1 MVQLIVTA
9 VVFGLFALFLI
20 IFYNKRKNEKI
31 DNINYIVLT
40 IPYLLEFVKRR
51 VVEITRADEVI
62 AASNA
67 AYRVRQANKEL
78 LEKALTECIDGIES
92 AVDVVVALIRDIIR
106 VEVTSEEDACKV
118 MDFKSMEYLP
128 SMDKFEI
135 LYYILEKQ
143 YDDDVI
149 NYLEKTYELTKLREI
164 TTDQGFIKM
173 KPEFSPQ
180 LLDEIFEVEVLNNSD
195 VMLNFGYEEMLDI
208 LARKLFALYKGF
220 GCITTLR
227 RAKVDGFNFGTSGS
241 VRYEIEGKWD
251 ATYRS
256 TNSVWVQIS
265 AVWVHFSFIDF
276 HTQNEMRRVVRQL
289 TSYGNLGPMTE
300 KNPVKVTD
308 APDGSRITAFGPPVG
323 ECWACFVRKFNLSIY
338 TMESL
343 LDKPYAKNWQLPARL
358 LYFMSRA
365 RVNLPVT
372 GQQNTG
378 KTTFMK
384 SLIELFD
391 LMNIRV
397 MEMSFEL
404 ALREIYPWMN
414 IFTAKPTQYINN
426 SKVQDTFKK
435 SDGAL
440 SMVGEVAEDDVVPN
454 MIQFAIV
461 GSACTMFSSHHKT
474 DEALVYGL
482 ADSWVA
488 CRSIERDAAI
498 SSILDA
504 IKSNVHMDFVNHNRV
519 LAYISE
525 IIKVS
530 ELEPYPAI
538 AMPSNVT
545 EAIYQQTVI
554 DREYYTRRTD
564 RIKFVSREIVK
575 YDMDKEEY
583 VANDWFTDDMV
594 KNMVNRLYPEDRE
607 AFIQFAQEHFM
618 EVRKKRKAIDRE
630 ERLKAGAT
638 VVQQSGNKNKP
649 VQRKGGN

>member
-1 MVQLIVTA
+1 MMQLILT
-9 VVFGLFALFLI
+9 GILFLVFAI
-20 IFYNKRKNEKI
+20 ALLIFYNKRKNQKVDQI
-31 DNINYIVLT
+31 HYVTLT

-62 AASNA
+62 TASNA
-67 AYRVRQANKEL
+67 AYRVRQANKER
-78 LEKALTECIDGIES
+78 LEKALTECIDGIQS
-92 AVDVVVALIRDIIR
+92 ARQVVIALIRDIIR

-118 MDFKSMEYLP
+118 MDFKGMEYLP
-128 SMDKFEI
+128 AMDKFEI
-135 LYYILEKQ
+135 LYYILEKE
-143 YDDDVI
+143 YDTDVI

-164 TTDQGFIKM
+164 TTDNGFTKL
-173 KPEFSPQ
+173 KPEFSAA
-180 LLDEIFEVEVLNNSD
+180 LLDEIFEAEVLNNNE
-195 VMLNFGYEEMLDI
+195 VMLEFGYEEELDI

-220 GCITTLR
+220 GCIDTLR
-227 RAKVDGFNFGTSGS
+227 SAKVDGFNFGTSGS

-256 TNSVWVQIS
+256 VNSVWVQIN

-276 HTQNEMRRVVRQL
+276 GTANEMRRVVRQL
-289 TSYGNLGPMTE
+289 TAYGNLGPMTE

-338 TMESL
+338 TMEAL
-343 LDKPYAKNWQLPARL
+343 LDKPYAKNWQLPARM
-358 LYFMSRA
+358 LYFLARA

-454 MIQFAIV
+454 MIQFAII

-474 DEALVYGL
+474 DDALIYGL

-488 CRSIERDAAI
+488 ARKIERDAAI
-498 SSILDA
+498 SSILDV
-504 IKSNVHMDFVNHNRV
+504 INCNVHMDFVDHNRV

-525 IIKVS
+525 IVKES
-530 ELEPYPAI
+530 ELQSYPAI
-538 AMPSNVT
+538 DMPANTT

-564 RIKFVSREIVK
+564 RIKFTSREIIK
-575 YDMDKEEY
+575 YDRDKQEY
-583 VANDWFTDDMV
+583 VPNDWFTDDMV
-594 KNMVNRLYPEDRE
+594 RTMMNRLYPEDRE
-607 AFIQFAQEHFM
+607 AFVQFANEHFM
-618 EVRKKRKAIDRE
+618 EVRKRRIMIDRKK
-630 ERLKAGAT
+630 KAEAGST
-638 VVQQSGNKNKP
+638 VINRQKAQQ
-649 VQRKGGN
+649 RAR

>member
-1 MVQLIVTA
+1 MMQLVLTGILFL
-9 VVFGLFALFLI
+9 VFGVFLVV
-20 IFYNKRKNEKI
+20 FYNKRKNQRVDQI
-31 DNINYIVLT
+31 HYVTLT
-40 IPYLLEFVKRR
+40 IPYLLDLVKRR

-62 AASNA
+62 TASNA
-67 AYRVRQANKEL
+67 AYRVRQANKER
-78 LEKALTECIDGIES
+78 LEKALTECIDGIQS
-92 AVDVVVALIRDIIR
+92 ARQVVIALIRDIIR
-106 VEVTSEEDACKV
+106 VEVESEEDACKV

-128 SMDKFEI
+128 AMDKFEI
-135 LYYILEKQ
+135 LYYVLEKQ
-143 YDDDVI
+143 YDTDVV

-164 TTDQGFIKM
+164 TTDNGFVKL
-173 KPEFSPQ
+173 KPEFSAA
-180 LLDEIFEVEVLNNSD
+180 LLDEIFEAEVLNND
-195 VMLNFGYEEMLDI
+195 EVILNFGYEEMLDV
-208 LARKLFALYKGF
+208 LARKLFSLYKGF
-220 GCITTLR
+220 GCIDTLR
-227 RAKVDGFNFGTSGS
+227 SAKVDGFNFGTSGS

-251 ATYRS
+251 ATYRAV
-256 TNSVWVQIS
+256 NSVWVQIN

-276 HTQNEMRRVVRQL
+276 GSMNEMRRIVRQL
-289 TSYGNLGPMTE
+289 TAYGNLGPMTE

-338 TMESL
+338 TMEAL
-343 LDKPYAKNWQLPARL
+343 LDKPYAKNWQLPARM
-358 LYFMSRA
+358 LYFLARA

-461 GSACTMFSSHHKT
+461 ASSCTMFSSHHKT
-474 DEALVYGL
+474 DSALIYGL

-488 CRSIERDAAI
+488 ARKIERDAAI
-498 SSILDA
+498 SSILDV
-504 IKSNVHMDFVNHNRV
+504 IKCNVHMDFVDHNRV

-525 IIKVS
+525 IVKES
-530 ELEPYPAI
+530 ELQSYPPI
-538 AMPSNVT
+538 AMPNNMT
-545 EAIYQQTVI
+545 EALYQQTVI

-564 RIKFVSREIVK
+564 RIKFTSREIVK
-575 YDMDKEEY
+575 YDNEKKEY
-583 VANDWFTDDMV
+583 VPNDWFTDEMI
-594 KNMVNRLYPEDRE
+594 KNMMNRLYPEDRE
-607 AFIQFAQEHFM
+607 AFVQFANEHFM
-618 EVRKKRKAIDRE
+618 EVRKIRIAKDKA

-638 VVQQSGNKNKP
+638 VIEQQKRAMRGAG
-649 VQRKGGN
+649 V

>member
-1 MVQLIVTA
+1 MVQIILT
-9 VVFGLFALFLI
+9 VVLFLVFALFLL
-20 IFYNKRKNEKI
+20 IFYNKRKNEKVDQI
-31 DNINYIVLT
+31 HYVTLT
-40 IPYLLEFVKRR
+40 MPYLLDLVKRR

-62 AASNA
+62 TASNA
-67 AYRVRQANKEL
+67 EYKVRQANKER
-78 LEKALTECIDGIES
+78 LEKALTECIDGIDS
-92 AVDVVVALIRDIIR
+92 ACKIVIALIKDIIR
-106 VEVTSEEDACKV
+106 VEVQSEEDACKV
-118 MDFKSMEYLP
+118 KDFKAMEYLP
-128 SMDKFEI
+128 AMDKWEI
-135 LYYILEKQ
+135 LYYVLEKQ
-143 YDDDVI
+143 YDDDVV
-149 NYLEKTYELTKLREI
+149 NYLERTYELTKLREI
-164 TTDQGFIKM
+164 TTDHGLTKL
-173 KPEFSPQ
+173 KPELSAA
-180 LLDEIFEVEVLNNSD
+180 LLDDIFEAEVLNNDDIS
-195 VMLNFGYEEMLDI
+195 FGYEEELDV
-208 LARKLFALYKGF
+208 LSRELFAMYKGF
-220 GCITTLR
+220 GCIDTLR

-241 VRYEIEGKWD
+241 VRYEIEGRWD

-256 TNSVWVQIS
+256 TNSVWVQIN

-276 HTQNEMRRVVRQL
+276 CTQNEMRRVVRQL
-289 TSYGNLGPMTE
+289 TAYGNLGPMTE

-308 APDGSRITAFGPPVG
+308 APDGARVTAFGPPVG

-343 LDKPYAKNWQLPARL
+343 LDKPYAKNWELPAKM
-358 LYFMSRA
+358 LYYLAKS

-435 SDGAL
+435 TDGAL

-461 GSACTMFSSHHKT
+461 ASACTMFSSHHKT
-474 DEALVYGL
+474 DDALVYGL
-482 ADSWVA
+482 ADSWVSS
-488 CRSIERDAAI
+488 RNIERDAAI

-504 IKSNVHMDFVNHNRV
+504 IKCNVHMDFADHNRV

-525 IIKVS
+525 IVKVS
-530 ELEPYPAI
+530 ELQSYPPI
-538 AMPSNVT
+538 AMPHST
-545 EAIYQQTVI
+545 AEAVYQQTVI

-564 RIKFVSREIVK
+564 RVKFTSRQIVK
-575 YDMDKEEY
+575 YSLEKQAY
-583 VANDWFTDDMV
+583 IANDWFTDGMI
-594 KNMVNRLYPEDRE
+594 NQMINRLYPEDRE
-607 AFIQFAQEHFM
+607 SFARFADENFM
-618 EVRKKRKAIDRE
+618 EVRKRRLALDKA
-630 ERLKAGAT
+630 ERMKSGAT
-638 VVQQSGNKNKP
+638 VINSKP
-649 VQRKGGN
+649 KATREG